1 MFISSH
7 RGRRSRRE
15 SGLVVLTCAFLF
27 IFLGAV
33 QAQNPNYKAVGKRLR
48 AAVAA
53 GELTGQQ
60 ARVMLGA
67 LKKAA
72 AQHKAPAKQKSG
84 EARAKVYLTRV
95 KKELIDA
102 VKAGKISKADAA
114 KRYASAAQQMKKRM
128 AAGERAKKASEGK
141 KRKTSADPAR
151 EYLAKVRMKLG
162 VAVRAGKMSR
172 EDAGK
177 KYAAAEKSVKKK
189 MALAKNKAK
198 AKNKDKAKRAKGKKA
213 DVRAKKV
220 RVKKAHAPKRDSLRQ
235 VEIDLA
241 NIQKALKSG
250 KLSTRDAELKMRDM
264 RRRLAAIQRASRQQG
279 RRRL

>member
-1 MFISSH
+1 
-7 RGRRSRRE
+7 
-15 SGLVVLTCAFLF
+15 LF
-27 IFLGAV
+27 VSLGAV
-33 QAQNPNYKAVGKRLR
+33 QAQKPDFKAVGKRLR

-67 LKKAA
+67 LEKAH
-72 AQHKAPAKQKSG
+72 AQHKRVPAQHKRG

-114 KRYASAAQQMKKRM
+114 KRYASAAQRMKKRM
-128 AAGERAKKASEGK
+128 AAGERAGKAAEGK
-141 KRKTSADPAR
+141 KRKTSSDPAR
-151 EYLAKVRMKLG
+151 EYLAKIRRELG

-177 KYAAAEKSVKKK
+177 KYAAAERAVKKK

-198 AKNKDKAKRAKGKKA
+198 HAKGKAKNEA
-213 DVRAKKV
+213 KHAKGKRTDVRAKKV
-220 RVKKAHAPKRDSLRQ
+220 RAKEVRAKKAHAPKRDSLRQ

-250 KLSTRDAELKMRDM
+250 KLSTRDAELKMRDL
-264 RRRLAAIQRASRQQG
+264 RRRLSAFTRASRQQG